1 MCAKVKFPL
10 WEPKKGPKFYN
21 ASGGHQTAGPV
32 ANLKALKASLQKVNC
47 WGNVLIKV
55 LNRSKELLFF
65 PLWEPKKSPNF
76 LKPPAFSLTIDNNT
90 LSRFKNMEKNIFKK
104 APTASIFE
112 NLLVLKKQK

>member
-76 LKPPAFSLTIDNNT
+76 LKPPA
-90 LSRFKNMEKNIFKK
+90 
-104 APTASIFE
+104 A
-112 NLLVLKKQK
+112 LKRPGGRLRATGGFRKFGQFFLNY